1 VKCFNTFDLSNQN
14 KDTMKTAFLITEMS
28 DTETP
33 IVGVLFPKQSIEAT
47 ILALNDALAD
57 HFDVDSDLIFVNKAD
72 SLQKGIPVWESET
85 FEVDLGG
92 GEEAV
97 IEIRSIYVY

>member
-1 VKCFNTFDLSNQN
+1 
-14 KDTMKTAFLITEMS
+14 MKTAFLITEVS

-33 IVGVLFPKQSIEAT
+33 IIGVLFPKEIIEAT
-47 ILALNDALAD
+47 IVALNDALAD
-57 HFDVDSDLIFVNKAD
+57 HFDVDSDLIFVHKVD
-72 SLQKGIPVWESET
+72 SLKSGIPVWESEQ

-92 GEEAV
+92 GDVAV

>member
-1 VKCFNTFDLSNQN
+1 
-14 KDTMKTAFLITEMS
+14 MKTAFLITEMS

-33 IVGVLFPKQSIEAT
+33 IIGVLFPKQTIEAT

-57 HFDVDSDLIFVNKAD
+57 HFDVDSDLISVFKVD
-72 SLQKGIPVWESET
+72 SLKRGIAVWESET

-92 GEEAV
+92 GDEAV
-97 IEIRSIYVY
+97 IEIRSIYIY

>member
-1 VKCFNTFDLSNQN
+1 LTHTKT
-14 KDTMKTAFLITEMS
+14 DTVKTAFLITEKS

-33 IVGVLFPKQSIEAT
+33 IVGVLSLKSDPDIT
-47 ILALNDALAD
+47 IDALKIALAD
-57 HFDVDSDLIFVNKAD
+57 HFDVDSDLIFVHKVD
-72 SLQKGIPVWESET
+72 SLKSGIPVWESEQ

>member
-1 VKCFNTFDLSNQN
+1 
-14 KDTMKTAFLITEMS
+14 MKTAFLITEIS

-57 HFDVDSDLIFVNKAD
+57 HFDVD
-72 SLQKGIPVWESET
+72 
-85 FEVDLGG
+85 LGG
-92 GEEAV
+92 GDEAV